1 MVVVGGRKM
10 LVWHAQAII
19 AAFFFAP
26 LVFVIVV
33 FPDMMWITL
42 ASIFAF
48 FGIVVTYAGL
58 MDNGIINR
66 MDINTLVA
74 KLIKTMS
81 NQCVACG
88 KPILPGENH
97 SDYHFVQNHWTS
109 HIGTL
114 SVHHKPECAGA
125 GLGFLEKHSQDADKR
140 NMIAVH
146 RIGNRTYSL
155 AFLMKDGKFWF
166 SISTPYNKPYDAT
179 IDFLRTYR
187 RSPDVVL
194 AVRHGSDKSS
204 RIPILLS
211 AKSPHI
217 DQMAFAGKTRQKAMK
232 KAEVTADREMSVL
245 GCNQT
250 QEIKILSQYARNT
263 FVGLKASRAITM

>member
-1 MVVVGGRKM
+1 M
-10 LVWHAQAII
+10 LMWHAQAII

-26 LVFVIVV
+26 LVLVIVA
-33 FPDMMWITL
+33 FPAMEWIVLAGTFTL
-42 ASIFAF
+42 

-58 MDNGIINR
+58 TDNGTINR
-66 MDINTLVA
+66 MNINTLVA
-74 KLIKTMS
+74 KLIKTMP

-88 KPILPGENH
+88 KPILPGEDH

-125 GLGFLEKHSQDADKR
+125 GLRFLEKHSQDADKR

-166 SISTPYNKPYDAT
+166 NIATPYNRPYDAT
-179 IDFLRTYR
+179 IDFLKTYR

-194 AVRHGSDKSS
+194 AVRRGTDKSS
-204 RIPILLS
+204 CIPILLS

-217 DQMAFAGKTRQKAMK
+217 EQMAFAGKSRQNAMR
-232 KAEVTADREMSVL
+232 KAEATADREMSVL

-250 QEIKILSQYARNT
+250 QEIKILSQYARDT
-263 FVGLKASRAITM
+263 FIGLKASRAIAV